1 MVPWNLSGCAW
12 CVTKCKQVR
21 KLIHIQFKTG
31 YYANTEFTSTEFTP
45 TYVSQK
51 VKGQM
56 NSLNY
61 TSDLAHDHL
70 NVLDS
75 NETTST
81 HSWHLKQWDHG
92 SINLQ
97 WDLMQL
103 WTNTKHVLINHSG
116 TTNCGLEEWEQM
128 CYQTH
133 WTKISLNW
141 ILVVTHL
148 IGYVELKNIVAMQRK
163 ISGTSNCEPE
173 KWKQTCCKT
182 H

>member
-21 KLIHIQFKTG
+21 KLVHIQFKTG
-31 YYANTEFTSTEFTP
+31 YYANTKFTSTEFTP

-51 VKGQM
+51 VKGEM

-61 TSDLAHDHL
+61 VSDLAHDHL

-103 WTNTKHVLINHSG
+103 WTNTKHVRINQWRYQLWARRVKANVLPNALNKNKLKLNLGCDTFDWIRWIEKHS
-116 TTNCGLEEWEQM
+116 
-128 CYQTH
+128 
-133 WTKISLNW
+133 
-141 ILVVTHL
+141 
-148 IGYVELKNIVAMQRK
+148 
-163 ISGTSNCEPE
+163 SNA
-173 KWKQTCCKT
+173 KKD
-182 H
+182 